1 MGSPALSLLAFG
13 AKGCIMSD
21 EEYYEE
27 EEVTSQTSKKGDG
40 SFLKA
45 RQGAKKGELDEQLRE
60 YIDEWRKQRAKEEDE
75 LKRLREKQAKRKEIR
90 AEQEK
95 KLAQQKKEEEERLR
109 KEEAEKKAKEAEKK
123 RKRKKKRKRRNKC
136 DTTNSQEELPN
147 HLKNCSFYNQLPT
160 FDCAPKNKCFV
171 LILSSRF
178 GIEKY

>member
-1 MGSPALSLLAFG
+1 MGQSTWGSRVSTRLGGTPRYIVIVVDCQSTQ
-13 AKGCIMSD
+13 KSCIMSV

-60 YIDEWRKQRAKEEDE
+60 YINEWRKQRAKEEDE
-75 LKRLREKQAKRKEIR
+75 LKRLKEKQAKRKEIR

-109 KEEAEKKAKEAEKK
+109 KEEADKKAKRLKK
-123 RKRKKKRKRRNKC
+123 RENAWKRQKRRDK
-136 DTTNSQEELPN
+136 P
-147 HLKNCSFYNQLPT
+147 
-160 FDCAPKNKCFV
+160 
-171 LILSSRF
+171 
-178 GIEKY
+178 